1 MVFESIKHG
10 ATPVTPSED
19 HTMPRWFSRPKFRIS
34 GLKIHRLK
42 PRMEGKKSN
51 ECSVFF
57 LWTRKAFGY
66 ESSFKEFNDVF
77 FTGERKMSCLKF
89 ISKAAKFLK
98 TFHVHFLASGQELR
112 L

>member
-10 ATPVTPSED
+10 AKAVTPSED

-42 PRMEGKKSN
+42 PQMEGKTSN
-51 ECSVFF
+51 ECSV
-57 LWTRKAFGY
+57 FGY

-89 ISKAAKFLK
+89 I
-98 TFHVHFLASGQELR
+98 LR
-112 L
+112 QLNF